1 MKQIMIVFHM
11 LKKNNDLTYELL
23 LESEYSNTLYK
34 YYSNENQEYYLVC
47 LTEIKYKEKD
57 LSKIIEDGDLTLDEL
72 NQELKQNEIDS
83 LKIVR
88 TIEEESSDEKEKTSN
103 EVETDKTSSN
113 SNKTTSNN
121 SSSSSSN
128 NNPSSGSATSSKE
141 KDNATLKKQLAASGL
156 SWDFN
161 TKAEAFMKKWV
172 NRGFTAGYYVN
183 NYGDSD
189 TAYSGYIQLLAVN
202 YSCLES
208 NLNVDWHNETSAMK
222 YPILY
227 LYSLEYDVSGKCAF
241 YDGIVECF

>member
-1 MKQIMIVFHM
+1 M

-121 SSSSSSN
+121 SSSSSS
-128 NNPSSGSATSSKE
+128 E
-141 KDNATLKKQLAASGL
+141 
-156 SWDFN
+156 
-161 TKAEAFMKKWV
+161 
-172 NRGFTAGYYVN
+172 
-183 NYGDSD
+183 
-189 TAYSGYIQLLAVN
+189 
-202 YSCLES
+202 
-208 NLNVDWHNETSAMK
+208 
-222 YPILY
+222 
-227 LYSLEYDVSGKCAF
+227 
-241 YDGIVECF
+241 